1 MTPLQAPPDLSR
13 YVRDPAAFM
22 DDYILVNE
30 KGKPWTLSA
39 HQRRVLTLAFQW
51 EQVGPGFR
59 LMLRLLLWGE
69 MKKSGKT
76 FLAACL
82 GLWWAYTNADTEV
95 IVAANDLEQAQSRV
109 FKTMAV
115 LVKRNPELA
124 ASAKPWA
131 SQIEVSN
138 GTLITAIAADY
149 RGAAGSRHSLVIFDE
164 LWGYSTEAAERLFEE
179 LTPPPTEP
187 DAWILVV
194 TYAGWLSESTLLE
207 GLYNQGLAG
216 ERPDDDLE
224 VYRSGDLFMF
234 WSHRPR
240 QPWQTPEYY
249 ASQRKTLRPATYL
262 RIHENRWVTAET
274 TFITPEVWD
283 PCVDATWRPLLPT
296 RDVRLF
302 VGVDAATK
310 HDQAAV
316 VGVAYVPGDVA
327 GTHRIAVALHRVWK
341 PTPTDPIDLEATIEA
356 YLRELHARYA
366 VEKILCDPFQMH
378 RSIVTLKKALLR
390 IEELPQTTQ
399 NTTAM
404 GQALWDL
411 LSGRNLRLYPSP
423 ELREQALNTVA
434 VEARRGWRIAKER
447 GSRKI
452 DAIVALAMASYA
464 AISHG
469 RPVQPIGGTLESFAK
484 AGAAKDDT
492 DRAQDVAPER
502 GGFFGKLPPSLA
514 AARRA
519 REAAVDAEPRR
530 RGRGFFR

>member
-1 MTPLQAPPDLSR
+1 MTVQAPPDLSR

-22 DDYILVNE
+22 DDYIPVNE
-30 KGKPWTLSA
+30 KGRPWTLSP
-39 HQRRVLTLAFQW
+39 HQRRVLGLAFRW
-51 EQVGPGFR
+51 EPVGLGFR
-59 LMLRLLLWGE
+59 LLLRLLLWGE

-95 IVAANDLEQAQSRV
+95 IVAANDLEQAQGRV
-109 FKTMAV
+109 FRTMTA
-115 LVKRNPELA
+115 LIKRNPELG

-138 GTLITAIAADY
+138 GTVITAIAADY

-164 LWGYSTEAAERLFEE
+164 LWGFSTEAAERLFEE

-194 TYAGWLSESTLLE
+194 SYAGWLSESTLLE
-207 GLYNQGLAG
+207 GLYKQGLAG
-216 ERPDDDLE
+216 ERLDDDLE
-224 VYRSGDLFMF
+224 VTRSDDLVMF
-234 WSHRPR
+234 WSHTPR
-240 QPWQTPEYY
+240 QPWQTAAYY

-262 RIHENRWVTAET
+262 RIHENRWVTSET

-283 PCVDATWRPLLPT
+283 PCVDAGWHPLLPT

-302 VGVDAATK
+302 VGVDAAIK

-316 VGVAYVPGDVA
+316 VAVAYVGDRV
-327 GTHRIAVALHRVWK
+327 AVALHRVWK
-341 PTPTDPIDLEATIEA
+341 PTPTEPIDLEVTIEA
-356 YLRELHARYA
+356 YLRELHAAYA
-366 VEKILCDPFQMH
+366 IEKILVDPFQMH
-378 RSIVTLKKALLR
+378 RSIVTLKKAMLR

-411 LSGRNLRLYPSP
+411 LSGRNLRVYPSA
-423 ELREQALNTVA
+423 ELREQALNTIA

-469 RPVQPIGGTLESFAK
+469 RPVAPVGGTLESLTADPKERAALEARPRAGFSGRHSLILAEAEERRNGG
-484 AGAAKDDT
+484 AGAMRVFADPDD
-492 DRAQDVAPER
+492 
-502 GGFFGKLPPSLA
+502 GG
-514 AARRA
+514 RRTS
-519 REAAVDAEPRR
+519 RFWR
-530 RGRGFFR
+530 